1 MSAKDIQESVI
12 KENRGSLFTTS
23 NAYNHNY
30 YYTITI
36 YNNVYIVSHIYIY
49 SYNTIS
55 NYAINRCVCA
65 RMCLEFQ
72 KEDGA

>member
-1 MSAKDIQESVI
+1 MSAKDVQESVI

-23 NAYNHNY
+23 NIYNHNY
-30 YYTITI
+30 NCTITI
-36 YNNVYIVSHIYIY
+36 YNNVYVVSHI
-49 SYNTIS
+49 YNTIS